1 MKRKASIETHKISSI
16 NTVDLS
22 PMPEL
27 VERSR
32 QLVRL
37 FTTHDQLSFVLED
50 LQPIR
55 LLKVRKKLFWL
66 DHYFFFIELQR
77 ALPELELTF
86 DVIDAGNS
94 LKLIDIAAM
103 VQRQVEIESLT
114 ATNPKRAY
122 AWSASHGAKNP
133 LLRQCDYAK
142 ILSCTTSSLK
152 KARKRE
158 QERKR
163 TNSTQPMAHLDT
175 NSLLRHV
182 PALRA
187 TEGDEN
193 D

>member
-86 DVIDAGNS
+86 DVIDVGNS
-94 LKLIDIAAM
+94 LKVSDITSM
-103 VQRQVEIESLT
+103 VRHQIEMESLT
-114 ATNPKRAY
+114 ATNPKHTY
-122 AWSASHGAKNP
+122 AWSSSHDTKNT
-133 LLRQCDYAK
+133 LLRQCDYARV
-142 ILSCTTSSLK
+142 LSCTTSSLK

-158 QERKR
+158 QERKH
-163 TNSTQPMAHLDT
+163 TNSTQPAVHLDT

-182 PALRA
+182 PALRKS
-187 TEGDEN
+187 EGDEN